1 MQNKVNWVKKK
12 KIQACVKIL
21 CTKEAYLKTTISIKW
36 KKCVLC
42 LLSDA
47 YCLISMCHLN
57 LSGYCVLSFC
67 SITWTHALQEKLP
80 WDTSTCSHHPP
91 PPPRLVFPKPIS
103 VLASIVFIAS
113 SACCYK
119 VLSIYHCVWALVTQT
134 TTLSFWGQ
142 VLMCCISA
150 VSAWSPS
157 LSSFTLSL
165 LFSPVVAVYSVCR
178 QDKRVIISYLAKG
191 WRREESLY

>member
-1 MQNKVNWVKKK
+1 MYQRSLFKDHYIHQMEEMCAVSAKR
-12 KIQACVKIL
+12 
-21 CTKEAYLKTTISIKW
+21 
-36 KKCVLC
+36 C
-42 LLSDA
+42 LLSNKHVSFELVRILCSVILLHNMNPCFA
-47 YCLISMCHLN
+47 GEITI
-57 LSGYCVLSFC
+57 GYFYL
-67 SITWTHALQEKLP
+67 LP
-80 WDTSTCSHHPP
+80 PPP

>member
-1 MQNKVNWVKKK
+1 MYQRSLFKDHYIHQMEEMCAVSAKR
-12 KIQACVKIL
+12 
-21 CTKEAYLKTTISIKW
+21 
-36 KKCVLC
+36 C
-42 LLSDA
+42 LLSNKHVSFELVGILRSVIPLHNMNPCFA
-47 YCLISMCHLN
+47 GEITI
-57 LSGYCVLSFC
+57 GYFYL
-67 SITWTHALQEKLP
+67 L
-80 WDTSTCSHHPP
+80 PP
-91 PPPRLVFPKPIS
+91 PLPRLVFPKPIS

-165 LFSPVVAVYSVCR
+165 LFSAVVAVYSVCR

-191 WRREESLY
+191 WSRDESLY